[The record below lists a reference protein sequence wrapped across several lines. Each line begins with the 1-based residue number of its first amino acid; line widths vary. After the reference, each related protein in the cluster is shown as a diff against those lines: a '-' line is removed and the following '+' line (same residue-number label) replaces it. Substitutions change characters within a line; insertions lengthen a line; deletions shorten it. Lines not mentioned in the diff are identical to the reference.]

1 MADNIR
7 ATPQNAALGSIAN
20 FLKQSYGP
28 ERTQQMQGM
37 MEFLGVPAVART
49 IERISYGEPITNIN
63 KANVP
68 LLPEDTAE
76 AAMMVAPPLTSMA
89 KRVGTNL
96 VQTAPYVARDMMQSM
111 ADPMKSYVIKPKGGN
126 WLAGKIE
133 KSIEPLKIQG
143 LPDLTGTGEIPLDPG
158 PAAINKWLDTKLN
171 KYIKNEMGTAEDPL
185 RELAERG
192 VVAGNFGT
200 VGRDD
205 QKYLEG
211 LREAAGFPSKGLA
224 KSRLARKYEAL
235 SDLAISQNTAGTYT
249 GSTSGRPY
257 TGYMDANPW
266 LSKVPPETKVYELI
280 QPNPLTDDLG
290 FNHVIDELKNAIDPN
305 STLPANLRLKYT
317 DLDKV
322 TVPQAVERVAKI
334 NDWRAAQAA
343 EAEKAGML
351 DNLTATPR
359 LQDPTT
365 QLSFVEKPG
374 MTWVDIP
381 ATTDEKANKLC
392 TTIGK
397 QAGWCTQGRDLAESY
412 GSGNNRLTTLLDAE
426 GRPHVQAMIT
436 QQSDELRRADFL
448 KQLSEEQ
455 YNNVLKADPQQVK
468 IMFEEWSSKNP
479 LSFSISELKPVGN
492 DFDSARAQ
500 EYLKR
505 DPQYQAKITDSVLK
519 FLNAGEWGRVK
530 DLGKY
535 GIVDLQDTK
544 SVVTG
549 MVDALGHIPSRDRST
564 RFNEAID
571 MNPDAQRFMSLNQ
584 FREFVDPNFGKEG
597 FQAGGLVKG
606 AVKNIGEMVQKYMAK
621 EASEAAAKEAVKE
634 QKMLQGFYRGYAGEN
649 EPAKTAFGS
658 ETYFVSPQRKVA
670 DYYAQRRA
678 AETGAE
684 PHAEMILAD
693 PFFTRNNP
701 YGLSIPIDKYNR
713 DFLVTRA
720 RRVDPDEVKSR
731 TPLYAEGGSVSS
743 YDPFQVDEIMNSI
756 NAPQN
761 YAQGGSVS
769 AYDPDQIDAIANQ
782 FM

>member
-49 IERISYGEPITNIN
+49 VERISYGEPITNIN

-171 KYIKNEMGTAEDPL
+171 KYVKNEMGTAEDPL

-205 QKYLEG
+205 QQYLEG

-224 KSRLARKYEAL
+224 KSRLARKYESL

-257 TGYMDANPW
+257 TGYMDENPW
-266 LSKVPPETKVYELI
+266 LSKVPPETKVYELT

-290 FNHVIDELKNAIDPN
+290 FDHLIDELKNAIDPN

-334 NDWRAAQAA
+334 NDWRAAQAK
-343 EAEKAGML
+343 EAEKLGMMG
-351 DNLTATPR
+351 NLTASPR

-365 QLSFVEKPG
+365 QLSFVDKPG

-381 ATTDEKANKLC
+381 ATTDKTANKLC

-597 FQAGGLVKG
+597 FAEGGSV
-606 AVKNIGEMVQKYMAK
+606 
-621 EASEAAAKEAVKE
+621 AA
-634 QKMLQGFYRGYAGEN
+634 Y
-649 EPAKTAFGS
+649 
-658 ETYFVSPQRKVA
+658 
-670 DYYAQRRA
+670 
-678 AETGAE
+678 
-684 PHAEMILAD
+684 D
-693 PFFTRNNP
+693 PFQVDDVMN
-701 YGLSIPIDKYNR
+701 SIDAPQG
-713 DFLVTRA
+713 
-720 RRVDPDEVKSR
+720 
-731 TPLYAEGGSVSS
+731 YAEGGSV
-743 YDPFQVDEIMNSI
+743 
-756 NAPQN
+756 A
-761 YAQGGSVS
+761 
-769 AYDPDQIDAIANQ
+769 AYNDDQIDAIANQ